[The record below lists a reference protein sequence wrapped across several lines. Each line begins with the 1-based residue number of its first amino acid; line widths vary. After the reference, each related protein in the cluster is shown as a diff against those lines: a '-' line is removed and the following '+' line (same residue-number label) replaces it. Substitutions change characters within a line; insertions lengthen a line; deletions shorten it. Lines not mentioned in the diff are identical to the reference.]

1 MLDDKFCTVFVQ
13 QQICRTMQKIT
24 EHVPTLNKPNTRQV
38 KQQTELGQN
47 QRQLNTTVLAM
58 FTVNSLIPRKPRH
71 NVSRFAAEI
80 CSRRQVDEQSR
91 FHHSWRIT
99 RLSQLHTNLSV
110 NCCYLYGTCYSA
122 VTSIFGSIVL
132 NESSTE
138 KTKLSVTTLQTMWN
152 YLTFPWRFA
161 ALGMLSVTHIM
172 PVLVLLSV
180 LGVGMQQCMIKN
192 HIFNI

>member
-47 QRQLNTTVLAM
+47 QRQLKTTVLAM

-99 RLSQLHTNLSV
+99 RL
-110 NCCYLYGTCYSA
+110 
-122 VTSIFGSIVL
+122 
-132 NESSTE
+132 
-138 KTKLSVTTLQTMWN
+138 
-152 YLTFPWRFA
+152 
-161 ALGMLSVTHIM
+161 
-172 PVLVLLSV
+172 
-180 LGVGMQQCMIKN
+180 
-192 HIFNI
+192 